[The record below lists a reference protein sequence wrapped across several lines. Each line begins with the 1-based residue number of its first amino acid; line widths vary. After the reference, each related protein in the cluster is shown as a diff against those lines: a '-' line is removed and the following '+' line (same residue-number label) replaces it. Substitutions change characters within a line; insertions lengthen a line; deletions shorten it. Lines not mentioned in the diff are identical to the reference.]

1 MKNRHTTTI
10 RSFYSDM
17 WPAIQKL
24 SQASIGDGVVKL
36 MVARNL
42 QTCRLDIEP
51 VISVE
56 KQLNEELADIR
67 QQVAEGGVGDK
78 QLTKEARRLN
88 KTFEEILDA
97 KHTVELIQIPYQSLE
112 EYMKTPEQV
121 LALLPML
128 IVPGEESDDDS

>member
-1 MKNRHTTTI
+1 
-10 RSFYSDM
+10 M

-128 IVPGEESDDDS
+128 IVPEEESDDDS

>member
-1 MKNRHTTTI
+1 
-10 RSFYSDM
+10 M

-78 QLTKEARRLN
+78 QLTK
-88 KTFEEILDA
+88 
-97 KHTVELIQIPYQSLE
+97 
-112 EYMKTPEQV
+112 
-121 LALLPML
+121 
-128 IVPGEESDDDS
+128 